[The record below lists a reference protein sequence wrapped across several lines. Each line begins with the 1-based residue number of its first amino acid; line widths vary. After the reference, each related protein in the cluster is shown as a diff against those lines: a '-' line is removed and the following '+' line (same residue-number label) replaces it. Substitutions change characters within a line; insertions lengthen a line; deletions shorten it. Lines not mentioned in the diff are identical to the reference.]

1 MRDCARYLP
10 KATCRPLPWPRTVG
24 EGDRPRLLT
33 ALLDEARRRG
43 ITAMFLEV
51 RSDNPRARDLY
62 QKFGF
67 VEVGVRSGYYVG
79 ADAIIMRRLE
89 PIEEE
94 R

>member
-1 MRDCARYLP
+1 MQTIAVAPERWGKGIGRA
-10 KATCRPLPWPRTVG
+10 
-24 EGDRPRLLT
+24 LLT